1 MTQDTPMVRHFQLK
15 FLTFQ
20 QQKSVVQTPFKFNIY
35 VDFCTLW
42 ISWKPF
48 FICGFFSHPS
58 DAPWGVFNPNVL
70 WPLSTVAK
78 QARRLVG
85 RNHVLCVYADSS
97 QEFTLWQTV
106 ELPVVWD
113 MITFTWHNCNK
124 LWTCGWFSNAYEIT
138 TIWLSHTDEFL
149 SHPYATTTAC
159 LHSQTTPSAPSH
171 PLRHPRT
178 GVDPTHL
185 CLLAD

>member
-1 MTQDTPMVRHFQLK
+1 M
-15 FLTFQ
+15 
-20 QQKSVVQTPFKFNIY
+20 
-35 VDFCTLW
+35 DFCTLW
-42 ISWKPF
+42 FSWKPF

-58 DAPWGVFNPNVL
+58 DAHRGEFNPNVL

-78 QARRLVG
+78 QARRPVG

-124 LWTCGWFSNAYEIT
+124 LWTYGWFSNAYEIT

-159 LHSQTTPSAPSH
+159 LCHTDGLVSH
-171 PLRHPRT
+171 PHDIVILL
-178 GVDPTHL
+178 L
-185 CLLAD
+185 CHANELLSRPFQIASYLMLYGRVSKSYSR